1 MQQKDALFNWLQIKI
16 VWEARPSDV
25 SAKDTVEF
33 FQTMLKEDHEVTAI
47 EMKKQDHAYH
57 VSYHQK
63 GEEYTISFPGELA
76 EKLLKD
82 ITEEPKYNQCL

>member
-33 FQTMLKEDHEVTAI
+33 FQAMLAEDHKITELLKE
-47 EMKKQDHAYH
+47 KKEGNYH
-57 VSYHQK
+57 ITYAQN
-63 GEEYTISFPGELA
+63 GEQQTISFPIDMA

>member
-1 MQQKDALFNWLQIKI
+1 MQQKDALFNWLQIQI
-16 VWEARPSDV
+16 VWEARPNDV

-33 FQTMLKEDHEVTAI
+33 FQTILTEDHGISDLA
-47 EMKKQDHAYH
+47 MKREDGAYH
-57 VSYHQK
+57 ITFIQK
-63 GEEYTISFPGELA
+63 GEEQSISFPIELA

>member
-1 MQQKDALFNWLQIKI
+1 LQQKDALFNWLQIKI
-16 VWEARPSDV
+16 VWEARPSDI

-33 FQTMLKEDHEVTAI
+33 FQTMLEEDHEITNI
-47 EMKKQDHAYH
+47 TMKKQDQAYLI
-57 VSYHQK
+57 SYHQK
-63 GEEYTISFPGELA
+63 GKEHQISFPEELA

>member
-1 MQQKDALFNWLQIKI
+1 MQQQDALFNWLQIQI
-16 VWEARPSDV
+16 VWDARPNDV

-33 FQTMLKEDHEVTAI
+33 FQAMLEEDHEITGI
-47 EMKKQDHAYH
+47 KMKKQDGQYH

-63 GEEYTISFPGELA
+63 GEEHSISFPQELA